1 MTSGKPRIL
10 AVIATA
16 CVLGGGFWAVTL
28 ALPWTATPAQARGPF
43 DGNWSVLIVTDSGS
57 CDRAYRYALKIADG
71 RVFYDDPSFN
81 VSGHV
86 DARGNVSVGVSAGGQ
101 SANGSGHLSGNYG
114 DGHWSGRSS
123 SSACSGHWEAERRG

>member
-1 MTSGKPRIL
+1 MTSGKRPIL
-10 AVIATA
+10 AAIATA
-16 CVLGGGFWAVTL
+16 CVLGGAVWAITS
-28 ALPWTATPAQARGPF
+28 ALPWTATPAQARGPY

-114 DGHWSGRSS
+114 DGRWTGRSS